1 MATSK
6 PVAAK
11 TNDEAQI
18 RQLNEDWRS
27 ALANRD
33 LDKLSQRYSPDVLYF
48 DAVPP
53 YQHRGVAAYRRTWE
67 QMFPHRPPRI
77 SVEQRN
83 LEITASGDLAVSH
96 CLTRLVNDPRT
107 RLGPRRSH
115 DRKGRRH
122 ARAVTES

>member
-1 MATSK
+1 MTSK

-33 LDKLSQRYSPDVLYF
+33 LDKLAQHYSPDVLYF

-53 YQHRGVAAYRRTWE
+53 YQHRPRCGRLPPHMGTNVAASPAAHQRRTT
-67 QMFPHRPPRI
+67 RP
-77 SVEQRN
+77 RN
-83 LEITASGDLAVSH
+83 
-96 CLTRLVNDPRT
+96 
-107 RLGPRRSH
+107 H
-115 DRKGRRH
+115 D
-122 ARAVTES
+122 